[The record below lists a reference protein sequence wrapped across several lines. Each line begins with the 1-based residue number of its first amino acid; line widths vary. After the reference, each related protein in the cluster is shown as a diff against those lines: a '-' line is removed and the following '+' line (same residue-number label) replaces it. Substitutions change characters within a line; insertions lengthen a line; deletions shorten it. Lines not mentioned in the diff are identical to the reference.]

1 MTKCNATSKLEAVA
15 KITKSNQTESFKDRT
30 VPNTVSNKEVPSFNS
45 STSQSLRNMSTCA
58 PRRPPRRSVVMP
70 PGEELESPTYNSDSE
85 NHQPLAHQLRSRA
98 TTRSSSV
105 PLQCSSSHSANR
117 TMRSTS
123 CASDKKKEDTNE
135 EIKPSVVL
143 RNKLPPKVPATAV
156 KQMAVNIDNR
166 SSKLPQ
172 QPPPLP
178 ARPTNTPSKILRS
191 SNTPNVKSTG
201 LVKPLPDKS
210 LQTPSPRVLRP
221 RNTPTVKN
229 SICVT
234 PGITSK
240 LISTPKHETPIGS
253 EKDKKGATKIT
264 ARAVKFFEENIKRNS
279 TSLKRKRR
287 SFDTSGHSIPINK
300 SAKLVRTAH
309 TTRSCTWNN
318 HTHNAQSRSQL
329 QNSLCLKKQPSQ
341 NKITSNKCKALKN

>member
-1 MTKCNATSKLEAVA
+1 MTKCNETSKREVA
-15 KITKSNQTESFKDRT
+15 KTAQSNKTESFKDRKVLNT
-30 VPNTVSNKEVPSFNS
+30 VPSKEVPSFNS
-45 STSQSLRNMSTCA
+45 NTSQNLKNVSAFA

-85 NHQPLAHQLRSRA
+85 NHQPLTHQLRSRA

-117 TMRSTS
+117 KIRSTS
-123 CASDKKKEDTNE
+123 CASDKKKGNTNE

-143 RNKLPPKVPATAV
+143 RNKISPKVPTNAG

-191 SNTPNVKSTG
+191 SNTPNVKSIG
-201 LVKPLPDKS
+201 SVKLLPDKS

-229 SICVT
+229 SLSVT

-240 LISTPKHETPIGS
+240 IISTPKHETPIGS
-253 EKDKKGATKIT
+253 EKDKKIPTKIT

-287 SFDTSGHSIPINK
+287 SFDTSGHGIPINK

-318 HTHNAQSRSQL
+318 HTHTAQSRSQL
-329 QNSLCLKKQPSQ
+329 QNSLCSKKQPSQ
-341 NKITSNKCKALKN
+341 NKITPSKCKGLKN

>member
-1 MTKCNATSKLEAVA
+1 MTKNNETSKSEEVA
-15 KITKSNQTESFKDRT
+15 KITKSNQTESFHERT
-30 VPNTVSNKEVPSFNS
+30 VPNKEMSSFNS
-45 STSQSLRNMSTCA
+45 KNMITCA

-117 TMRSTS
+117 KIRSTS

-143 RNKLPPKVPATAV
+143 RSKISPKVPTTAV

-172 QPPPLP
+172 QPPPIP
-178 ARPTNTPSKILRS
+178 ARPTYTPSKILRS
-191 SNTPNVKSTG
+191 SNTPNVKSIG
-201 LVKPLPDKS
+201 SVKPLPDKS

-221 RNTPTVKN
+221 RNTPSVKN
-229 SICVT
+229 SLSVT
-234 PGITSK
+234 PVITSK
-240 LISTPKHETPIGS
+240 IISTPKHETPIGS
-253 EKDKKGATKIT
+253 EKDKKVPSKIT

-279 TSLKRKRR
+279 ASLKRKRR

-300 SAKLVRTAH
+300 SAKLVRTAQ